1 MAQVSRRYIKPK
13 VGEKI
18 QNLLVDCIQ
27 RCNDQKTTV
36 SFIESLLTDTE
47 KTMLAKRIAIALM
60 ILKGVDYEK
69 IDNTLMVSK
78 ATIWRVKIWL
88 DAKGSGFR
96 SLLNEVLKHDAEK
109 DSEKE
114 FRLDKAINDNPLWGG
129 SGNWSA
135 RKKNQ
140 WKKVKEAEEPF

>member
-18 QNLLVDCIQ
+18 QNLLIDCIQ
-27 RCNDQKTTV
+27 RCSDQKTTV

-96 SLLNEVLKHDAEK
+96 SLLNEVLKHDSVK

-129 SGNWSA
+129 PGNWSA
-135 RKKNQ
+135 RKKDQ
-140 WKKVKEAEEPF
+140 WKKVKEAQEPF

>member
-18 QNLLVDCIQ
+18 QNLLIDCIQ

>member
-18 QNLLVDCIQ
+18 QNLLIDCIQ

-36 SFIESLLTDTE
+36 SFIESLLTDME

-129 SGNWSA
+129 PGNWSA
-135 RKKNQ
+135 RKKEQ

>member
-18 QNLLVDCIQ
+18 QNLLIDCIQ

-47 KTMLAKRIAIALM
+47 KTMLAKRIAIVLM

>member
-18 QNLLVDCIQ
+18 QNLLIDCIQ

-96 SLLNEVLKHDAEK
+96 SLLNEVLKHDSEK

-129 SGNWSA
+129 PGNWSA
-135 RKKNQ
+135 RKKDQ
-140 WKKVKEAEEPF
+140 WKKVKEAQEPF